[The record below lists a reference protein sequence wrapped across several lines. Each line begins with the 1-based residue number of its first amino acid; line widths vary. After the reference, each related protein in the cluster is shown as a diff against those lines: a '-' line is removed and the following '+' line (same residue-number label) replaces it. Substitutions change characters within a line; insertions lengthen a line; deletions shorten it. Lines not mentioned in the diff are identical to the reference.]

1 MAVSFTQF
9 IGVQLMR
16 CIMSYFIFLFYP
28 CYLIFIFLIHII
40 FLLLF
45 MLDHSFTKFPS
56 KICKAYASID
66 LLNVDFNR
74 L

>member
-1 MAVSFTQF
+1 MAINF

-16 CIMSYFIFLFYP
+16 CIMAYFIFIFYP
-28 CYLIFIFLIHII
+28 YYRLFFLLYII
-40 FLLLF
+40 ILLLF
-45 MLDHSFTKFPS
+45 MPMLDHSFIKLPS
-56 KICKAYASID
+56 KLCKAYASID